1 MRQPTRTETNRQ
13 PVASP
18 QPAPPREEQA
28 QGTLAEVRVGDG
40 DEITIMPIQTNKTFR
55 MTVAAMS
62 GAGKSVWTAKF
73 LRLWRVEH
81 PWDPDKAARHEK
93 RPKAPAEDDESSED
107 EEREA
112 RRVRGTERIFMF
124 RFAEH
129 DPAYKDIPGVQ
140 NVRVDE
146 EFISNPLPYSK
157 LRNSVCVFDDVEA
170 LTGAALKSVLTLRDQ
185 IFKCGR
191 KDNIS
196 IISIIH
202 QMLDREATKTT
213 WGESELVTLFPR
225 ADTSAV
231 RRLLEY
237 KFFMNKENVDT
248 ILSQH
253 TRWVVLKRS
262 HPRCIITPRAV
273 ISIQ

>member
-1 MRQPTRTETNRQ
+1 MRTE
-13 PVASP
+13 
-18 QPAPPREEQA
+18 EGE
-28 QGTLAEVRVGDG
+28 
-40 DEITIMPIQTNKTFR
+40 EITIMPIQSNKTFR

-73 LRLWRVEH
+73 LRLWRIEH
-81 PWDPDKAARHEK
+81 PWDAEKAARSER
-93 RPKAPAEDDESSED
+93 RPKGASEDDDGDGSSED
-107 EEREA
+107 EE

-146 EFISNPLPYSK
+146 EFITQPLPYNK
-157 LRNSVCVFDDVEA
+157 LRNSVCVFDDIEA
-170 LTGAALKSVLTLRDQ
+170 LTGAALKTVLALRDQ

-237 KFFMNKENVDT
+237 KFFMCKENVDT